1 MNKIYNYWFIIY
13 EDLKNSNSEFTKGF
27 LICSLC
33 ILWRFWINLYMSQNG
48 NKIFFLSDLRHVFV
62 LHFGMN
68 YWYFRNASKSCSIIR
83 MKTLNAHFQVRYL
96 PENMQIVERRS
107 TKCKFVIRVLV
118 ISITYKV
125 LQSCIFL
132 VRRVWGIMFFSILT
146 KCFSFLDY
154 GGKAFLVYII
164 NRMLFNWY
172 GCLS

>member
-1 MNKIYNYWFIIY
+1 
-13 EDLKNSNSEFTKGF
+13 
-27 LICSLC
+27 
-33 ILWRFWINLYMSQNG
+33 
-48 NKIFFLSDLRHVFV
+48 
-62 LHFGMN
+62 
-68 YWYFRNASKSCSIIR
+68 